1 MFTDNIEP
9 RYSSRLITYRD
20 VVRGKQPTYCAVALR
35 AKEKPKTLFKD
46 LRFGDDLLFL
56 IASYLSISEEL
67 LPKDDEI
74 TSLMWF
80 IGSYDLRILNDKTL
94 MCRRLGCWLRQDCSE
109 YTGRLCRPISR
120 CRTCTNP
127 KYSRCNACIR
137 KFDIQSSSIF
147 RAPFHFGGWIRMIAI
162 NPIVYITRLT
172 ENKVGTLFCRN
183 ASSLEKKTSAA
194 PKLYV
199 SSPRA
204 IACDDQ
210 FQTRTCKKVINQ
222 HISLQQKHKH
232 ALTKKRSVD
241 QRKLYQS
248 RIFDRVTKNMKLF
261 SAESCYSDQDYW
273 DIEYESYMGD
283 DDSDN

>member
-1 MFTDNIEP
+1 MFPANIEP
-9 RYSSRLITYRD
+9 RYPRTLTYRD
-20 VVRGKQPTYCAVALR
+20 VVRGPQPTYSAVASR
-35 AKEKPKTLFKD
+35 AKKPPKTLFKD

-80 IGSYDLRILNDKTL
+80 IGSYDLRVFNDKTL
-94 MCRRLGCWLRQDCSE
+94 MCRRKGCWIRQDCSE
-109 YTGRLCRPISR
+109 FTGRLCRPISR
-120 CRTCTNP
+120 CVKCTNP

-137 KFDIQSSSIF
+137 KFDIQSSSVF
-147 RAPFHFGGWIRMIAI
+147 RAPFHFGGWIKMIAI

-172 ENKVGTLFCRN
+172 ENSVGTLFRQN
-183 ASSLEKKTSAA
+183 AGSSEKKTSAF

-199 SSPRA
+199 SSPRT

-210 FQTRTCKKVINQ
+210 FQKRSCEKVINR
-222 HISLQQKHKH
+222 HVSLKQKQKH
-232 ALTKKRSVD
+232 ALAKKRALD
-241 QRKLYQS
+241 QHKRYQS
-248 RIFDRVTKNMKLF
+248 RTFDRVTKNIQLF
-261 SAESCYSDQDYW
+261 SAESCYSEQDYW
-273 DIEYESYMGD
+273 YVEYESYMRD